1 MTKAKAKEQPAL
13 FEQEQKPPVQI
24 NEGSVKKNTNPPPT
38 TERPA
43 APKSQ
48 VAPKKPGTAVAKA
61 EPRSTNLMVVFANA
75 AADPA
80 CNPEKMQ
87 ALAAMVDKMKA
98 EEAEVAFTEAYI
110 DMQEELPS
118 ISAKGLIEIEG
129 RTGGRGQKTPYAKY
143 DEIMRVVKPILKKHK
158 FAFVVVS
165 EPNPSGVG
173 VVVRGTL
180 SRVHETQYGKAAH
193 VKQTII
199 AVPLEN
205 SGSKNNVQGIGSS
218 LSYAK
223 RYAAI
228 QLLNIISHLPQDD
241 DNDGAGPK
249 PKKGARAAAADAD
262 DGMED
267 GDDGVQKINGSQE
280 KQLLAEIV
288 ACGVKSETFL
298 RHWGITAVKELPYI
312 DYDAAVQACKNYLA
326 KHPKKTQ

>member
-13 FEQEQKPPVQI
+13 FEQEQKPHVEVR
-24 NEGSVKKNTNPPPT
+24 EGNVKKNANPPPT
-38 TERPA
+38 TERPPP
-43 APKSQ
+43 PKSQ

-61 EPRSTNLMVVFANA
+61 EPQQRSANLMVVFANA

-98 EEAEVAFTEAYI
+98 EEAEVAFAEAYI

-173 VVVRGTL
+173 VVVRG
-180 SRVHETQYGKAAH
+180 SAVARHETQYGKAAH

-228 QLLNIISHLPQDD
+228 QLLNIIAIS
-241 DNDGAGPK
+241 PK
-249 PKKGARAAAADAD
+249 TTTTTAPGRSRSAAEPRPPPRRPAAR
-262 DGMED
+262 
-267 GDDGVQKINGSQE
+267 
-280 KQLLAEIV
+280 
-288 ACGVKSETFL
+288 
-298 RHWGITAVKELPYI
+298 
-312 DYDAAVQACKNYLA
+312 
-326 KHPKKTQ
+326 

>member
-13 FEQEQKPPVQI
+13 FETTQAPKQSAEAVTAK
-24 NEGSVKKNTNPPPT
+24 TANPPAAK
-38 TERPA
+38 PA
-43 APKSQ
+43 PE
-48 VAPKKPGTAVAKA
+48 PRKPGTALAKH
-61 EPRSTNLMVVFANA
+61 EPRPTNLLVAFAQA
-75 AADPA
+75 ASDPA
-80 CNPEKMQ
+80 CNPEKMK
-87 ALAAMVDKMKA
+87 ALSDMVDKMKA

-193 VKQTII
+193 AKHTII
-199 AVPLEN
+199 ALKLEN
-205 SGSKNNVQGIGSS
+205 SGSKNDIQGIGSS

-249 PKKGARAAAADAD
+249 PKRGGAKTAAAEAGGEMKDEPD
-262 DGMED
+262 DGA
-267 GDDGVQKINGSQE
+267 VQKINGSQE
-280 KQLLAEIV
+280 KQLLAEI
-288 ACGVKSETFL
+288 ADCGVSSETFL
-298 RHWGITAVKELPYI
+298 KFWKITAVKDLPMV
-312 DYDAAVQACKNYLA
+312 DFDSAVQACKNYAA
-326 KHPKKTQ
+326 KHPKK